1 MPNVI
6 ADTSPIQ
13 YLYQTNLLDLL
24 PQLYGSVIVPQAVA
38 NELAAGAAL
47 KISLPDLTSLSWLK
61 VKTTIVDSALQEIN
75 GLGAG
80 EKEAFALALGIKNSL
95 VIVDDGLARYY
106 AKQLNIKFTGTLGIL
121 LKAKQ
126 LGELTIVAPILDK
139 LDALGF
145 RLDYSTRMAVLK
157 LAGELSG

>member
-24 PQLYGSVIVPQAVA
+24 PQLYDSIITPQAVA
-38 NELAAGAAL
+38 NELAVGATL
-47 KISLPDLTSLSWLK
+47 EVSLPDLNSLSWLK
-61 VKTTIVDSALQEIN
+61 IKTTKVNLALQEIN

-80 EKEAFALALGIKNSL
+80 EKEAFSLALDIEDSL

-126 LGELTIVAPILDK
+126 LGKLTMIAPVLNK

-145 RLDYSTRMAVLK
+145 RLDSSTRTAVLK
-157 LAGELSG
+157 LAGELYV

>member
-24 PQLYGSVIVPQAVA
+24 PQLYRSVTVPQSVA
-38 NELAAGAAL
+38 NEIAAGAAL
-47 KISLPDLTSLSWLK
+47 KVSLPDLSSLSWLK
-61 VKTTIVDSALQEIN
+61 VTSQKVDSALLEIN

-80 EKEAFALALGIKNSL
+80 EKEAFALALEIEDSL

-106 AKQLNIKFTGTLGIL
+106 AKQLNIKYTGTLGIL

-126 LGELTIVAPILDK
+126 LGALTIVAPILDK
-139 LDALGF
+139 LDVLGF
-145 RLDYSTRMAVLK
+145 RLDSSTRMAVLK
-157 LAGELSG
+157 LAGELSR

>member
-38 NELAAGAAL
+38 NELAAG
-47 KISLPDLTSLSWLK
+47 
-61 VKTTIVDSALQEIN
+61 
-75 GLGAG
+75 
-80 EKEAFALALGIKNSL
+80 
-95 VIVDDGLARYY
+95 
-106 AKQLNIKFTGTLGIL
+106 
-121 LKAKQ
+121 
-126 LGELTIVAPILDK
+126 IVAPILDK